1 MVADGPLGGGLGIL
15 PASTPAVLPGELVQ
29 FQAWKVSFLGANA
42 LPFISARPKR
52 WSACDGL
59 HDSPLEG
66 RVYCELVSEKGD
78 CGAWLI
84 RPDSRGF
91 LDDKTSVRALFLALI
106 SQGISF
112 LVPRQLRDIL
122 VLSY

>member
-1 MVADGPLGGGLGIL
+1 MLLS
-15 PASTPAVLPGELVQ
+15 ASHPRSSSGSGRGTDWFA
-29 FQAWKVSFLGANA
+29 
-42 LPFISARPKR
+42 
-52 WSACDGL
+52 
-59 HDSPLEG
+59 DSPLEE